1 MSSAI
6 VMRVAIQY
14 VFFRMTGTGVG
25 VAGMDR
31 LGVSTLLTLII
42 LLGVS
47 LLGFF
52 SRLFA
57 VIRFESII
65 HEFDP
70 WFNYRATYQMVTMG
84 FYDFLNWFDEL
95 AWYPLG
101 RIVGGTVYPGL
112 MFTAGSIHWFLNT
125 LGKFFFI
132 FTRIN
137 SKGDSKCHSEDCK

>member
-1 MSSAI
+1 MAGGGLG
-6 VMRVAIQY
+6 M
-14 VFFRMTGTGVG
+14 
-25 VAGMDR
+25 AGMDR

-112 MFTAGSIHWFLNT
+112 MITAGSIHWFLNS
-125 LGKFFFI
+125 LGKYSWNTYLVIILF
-132 FTRIN
+132 
-137 SKGDSKCHSEDCK
+137 

>member
-1 MSSAI
+1 VATESGPGFNRVGISS
-6 VMRVAIQY
+6 
-14 VFFRMTGTGVG
+14 
-25 VAGMDR
+25 
-31 LGVSTLLTLII
+31 LLTLTV
-42 LLGVS
+42 LVGVS

-70 WFNYRATYQMVTMG
+70 WFNYRATYQMVTTN

-112 MFTAGSIHWFLNT
+112 MITAGSIHWFLNA
-125 LGKFFFI
+125 LGNDHFLAFNTGFEI
-132 FTRIN
+132 V
-137 SKGDSKCHSEDCK
+137 GAHSLY